1 MQANQNRVFRRC
13 LLLLSALA
21 GILIAALILF
31 ACADGRAKDS
41 EANASSERESDPGA
55 TLTCALSDYTIVRG
69 DSSGNPVLKQ
79 ALNLRSAVRS
89 KANIDLPLSTD
100 FTPDE
105 GAPEILIGMTNRKE
119 SIELAGALTEST
131 KFILKAVGNKIVI
144 LAGTQKGLAE
154 AVTYLTNEYLSGAA
168 KATDVSQIDH
178 TEPLEDVV
186 LLNKS
191 RSLQFVLPDNTSEQF
206 AVCAESILASFEI
219 PGLHLVT
226 RSHFTADHAICIGN
240 VPQDA
245 VSASYADI
253 VGENEYIARLAAGNV
268 YLQGKSELLTL
279 MALGDFLS
287 TLREQIDYDFEG
299 NLCLHLPKTYN
310 FSKTWDFSVPRLT
323 SGNLDNSE
331 SISTTSHIF
340 YYSEVTKEAVTLF
353 KQQLAFLG
361 FTPDPVV
368 SNYYSAPGVSATLS
382 YLPSNRTLSVTVIHS
397 TDSTGQ

>member
-41 EANASSERESDPGA
+41 EANAPSESESDPGA

-245 VSASYADI
+245 VSVSYADI
-253 VGENEYIARLAAGNV
+253 VGENEYVAGPDTV
-268 YLQGKSELLTL
+268 LLL
-279 MALGDFLS
+279 DLNQPHRYEALGDIW
-287 TLREQIDYDFEG
+287 EHEWV
-299 NLCLHLPKTYN
+299 N
-310 FSKTWDFSVPRLT
+310 FSGGCCAVYHDMINADGLRILPLNGNETIPELLHAISEWTTHHDALSHVHTATEIIRL
-323 SGNLDNSE
+323 LDALCAL
-331 SISTTSHIF
+331 
-340 YYSEVTKEAVTLF
+340 AVE
-353 KQQLAFLG
+353 QQ
-361 FTPDPVV
+361 
-368 SNYYSAPGVSATLS
+368 
-382 YLPSNRTLSVTVIHS
+382 RMR
-397 TDSTGQ
+397 